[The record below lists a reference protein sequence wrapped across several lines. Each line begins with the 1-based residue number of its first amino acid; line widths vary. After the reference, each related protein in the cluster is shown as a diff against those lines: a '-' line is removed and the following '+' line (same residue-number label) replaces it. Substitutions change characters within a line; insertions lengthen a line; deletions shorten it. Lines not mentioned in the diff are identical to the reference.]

1 VYDDLAPALT
11 ARYRVLAITR
21 RAHGRSST
29 SPTGYGIPR
38 LAEDVVRVMDAVG
51 VQNAVIVGHSFAGEE
66 MHILGAR
73 YSTRIA
79 GLVYLDAAFN
89 RGDDADS
96 EAYNAVARTLPAAPR
111 PTTADLA
118 SFTTLRSFLVRVQGA
133 AGPEA
138 HLRAS
143 FNLNPDGSVGAPW
156 APDLPIRQALTNEM
170 RALTK
175 AYNPDRIRVPA
186 LAVYAV
192 PKTVD
197 DLLRRGSSDRS
208 RFPEDFIARTVDD
221 AAIRERVEK
230 LYQLTRKRVEDHE
243 NWFRTFAPQGR
254 VTEISGPHLIFV
266 TNQAEVLQQLEAF
279 VSSLQ

>member
-1 VYDDLAPALT
+1 
-11 ARYRVLAITR
+11 
-21 RAHGRSST
+21 
-29 SPTGYGIPR
+29 
-38 LAEDVVRVMDAVG
+38 
-51 VQNAVIVGHSFAGEE
+51 
-66 MHILGAR
+66 
-73 YSTRIA
+73 
-79 GLVYLDAAFN
+79 
-89 RGDDADS
+89 
-96 EAYNAVARTLPAAPR
+96 
-111 PTTADLA
+111 
-118 SFTTLRSFLVRVQGA
+118 
-133 AGPEA
+133 
-138 HLRAS
+138 
-143 FNLNPDGSVGAPW
+143 
-156 APDLPIRQALTNEM
+156 M

-208 RFPEDFIARTVDD
+208 RFPDDFIARTVDD